1 MLFNNVCHVD
11 SATITEFDSAGV
23 ENFMELVFPWEVLLN
38 ESYEKLSD
46 VSLDLLVVW
55 RVKP

>member
-1 MLFNNVCHVD
+1 
-11 SATITEFDSAGV
+11 
-23 ENFMELVFPWEVLLN
+23 MELVVPWKVLLN

-55 RVKP
+55 RVPAPATSVEHSIPRTYLQVNET

>member
-1 MLFNNVCHVD
+1 
-11 SATITEFDSAGV
+11 
-23 ENFMELVFPWEVLLN
+23 MELVVPWEVLLN